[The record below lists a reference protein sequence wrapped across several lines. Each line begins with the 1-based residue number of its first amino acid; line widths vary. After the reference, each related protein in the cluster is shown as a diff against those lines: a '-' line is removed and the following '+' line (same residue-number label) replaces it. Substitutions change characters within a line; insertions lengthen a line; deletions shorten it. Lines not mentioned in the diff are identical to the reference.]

1 VDRWFDDGRPDSVAL
16 CKFLIEEGGVA
27 LVPGSAFGDD
37 RYVRLSFAAS
47 RAELEDAFERLG
59 RVLA

>member
-1 VDRWFDDGRPDSVAL
+1 MAL
-16 CKFLIEEGGVA
+16 CTWLIEEAEVA

-47 RAELEDAFERLG
+47 RDELETAFGRLAA
-59 RVLA
+59 VLG